1 MSSPAVSLSDYFPSL
16 CVVGMGTRRCETG
29 GSPVGRL
36 FLSRVGG
43 GGERERVFRSTL
55 SRPNGP

>member
-16 CVVGMGTRRCETG
+16 CVVGMGTRRRETG

-43 GGERERVFRSTL
+43 GEREGVFRNTL